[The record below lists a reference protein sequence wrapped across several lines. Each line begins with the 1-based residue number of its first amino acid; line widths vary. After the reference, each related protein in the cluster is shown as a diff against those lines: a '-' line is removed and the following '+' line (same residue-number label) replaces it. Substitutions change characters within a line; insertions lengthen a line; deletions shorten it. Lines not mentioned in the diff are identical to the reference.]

1 MRTIASNDSA
11 LALPFPPFPAGE
23 SAHAALACLRG
34 ISRPSWLAE
43 YYRGGRLLKV
53 RKEPRERGPRPPMEQ
68 WQQAEG
74 YDGPVDFE
82 TVGTGANMCRIPHPG
97 RLGPMPRGAVAGFTL
112 GSRMRLLCKMNMIS
126 PSELAP
132 CPKFITLTY
141 PRELLPDWKWG
152 KYQLDQWLHGFFRKW
167 GKTAAIWRMEFQ
179 DDGSMHFHIMA
190 FIARFIPWRWISST
204 WDTLIGNQVDPRDS
218 ASTQIQAMRNWRQTS
233 YYVSKY
239 IAKADDIASMDIFHG
254 RHWGVRYW
262 KLLPVHKVIVALT
275 EGEGYALRRWI
286 RRFRLAKGIPTR
298 DLGHALPFCHQSE
311 AGIMMFLAE
320 ADTLRMIALC
330 RGYDGFGVAP
340 P

>member
-1 MRTIASNDSA
+1 
-11 LALPFPPFPAGE
+11 
-23 SAHAALACLRG
+23 
-34 ISRPSWLAE
+34 
-43 YYRGGRLLKV
+43 
-53 RKEPRERGPRPPMEQ
+53 
-68 WQQAEG
+68 
-74 YDGPVDFE
+74 
-82 TVGTGANMCRIPHPG
+82 VGSGANMARIPHPG
-97 RLGPMPRGAVAGFTL
+97 ILAPLPRGAVAGFTK
-112 GSRMRLLCKMNMIS
+112 GSRMRLLCKMNMIAS
-126 PSELAP
+126 AELPP

-152 KYQLDQWLHGFFRKW
+152 KHQLDVFLHYFARKY

-190 FIARFIPWRWISST
+190 FIARFIPWKWIAHT

-239 IAKADDIASMDIFHG
+239 IAKDDDIASMDIFHG

-275 EGEGYALRRWI
+275 EGEGFAIRRWV

-298 DLGHALPFCHQSE
+298 DLGDALPFCHQSE

-320 ADTLRMIALC
+320 GVTLRLIALC
-330 RGYDGFGVAP
+330 RGYDGLSIGQPVAMVP
-340 P
+340 KLDGT